1 MPSKGSK
8 DPNWVAGVSAMN
20 SDRVQLF
27 SEKVLALRKSDRLID
42 WEEAEGPAMHGM
54 IRRIIPRGLTSAHAW
69 EVRARSSERTLEGNL
84 WLTLLR
90 PQIMASHQDRF
101 QIPAR

>member
-1 MPSKGSK
+1 MRPAREVLEELTSHVMPPRGIAIEIKEMPSKGSK

-42 WEEAEGPAMHGM
+42 WEEAEGQEGHRRLAMWASE
-54 IRRIIPRGLTSAHAW
+54 II
-69 EVRARSSERTLEGNL
+69 
-84 WLTLLR
+84 
-90 PQIMASHQDRF
+90 
-101 QIPAR
+101 